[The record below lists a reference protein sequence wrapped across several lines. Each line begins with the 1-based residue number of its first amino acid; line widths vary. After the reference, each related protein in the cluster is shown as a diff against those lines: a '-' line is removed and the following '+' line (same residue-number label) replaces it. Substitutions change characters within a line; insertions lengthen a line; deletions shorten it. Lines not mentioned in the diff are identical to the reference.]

1 MTPLLPVLLL
11 LLLAASP
18 AAAGYAEAVAFYGRA
33 DYAAAAREFAVL
45 AQQGDAES
53 QYMLARLLQQGD
65 GVPRDLVA
73 AWRWFDAAARQGHKQ
88 AAQARDGM
96 IGFMTAQQLV
106 AAQGGAAPVPAAPA
120 APILAPPVLVPPAGV
135 PQVVAPPQPAAG
147 RQTVVVAGGTVVA
160 ASPPLARAAM
170 PSGRGYAGR
179 DYERLVTV
187 AGGLGEQLRLVQ
199 RELNKAGYFA
209 GPLDG
214 RAGPL
219 TRGALRA
226 YQRDHGMIADG
237 QLSAEVLDALT
248 RPPPNTI
255 VTVRVSEQQ
264 AAREVPGA
272 GQ

>member
-1 MTPLLPVLLL
+1 MTPLPATRLLPVLLL
-11 LLLAASP
+11 LLTASP

-33 DYAAAAREFAVL
+33 DYAAAAREFAAL

-120 APILAPPVLVPPAGV
+120 APVLAPPVLVPP
-135 PQVVAPPQPAAG
+135 VVAPPQPAAG

-160 ASPPLARAAM
+160 ASPPLARAAA
-170 PSGRGYAGR
+170 PPGRGYAGR
-179 DYERLVTV
+179 DYERLVAV

-255 VTVRVSEQQ
+255 VTVRVPEQQ
-264 AAREVPGA
+264 AAREIPGA